1 MTQVFNRY
9 PTGGGEFALALAIAD
24 YAWADG
30 TNIFPGVDRLAVKS
44 RQSVRSVQMQLRR
57 MVAIGWLVEVKDK
70 RGGRGKNTKYCI
82 NPSWLKGA
90 ELAPFIDPEKGA
102 SSASERVQSDALKG
116 ATDGSAYITVLTV
129 NTPLP
134 PKGGAPGV
142 ETQTGEPGPGF
153 NAVAAE
159 YPRQVDLH
167 KARAVWDKIAP
178 DARLQGEM
186 LQSIRAWIRTPEWQR
201 ENGRFIPKFGNWLRA
216 RRWLDVPG
224 IAAPSPQPAKVPA
237 PVPALTQEQLAANGE
252 KARAVVARAR
262 ALMRVVGAGAAV

>member
-9 PTGGGEFALALAIAD
+9 PTGGGEYALALAIAD

-30 TNIFPGVDRLAVKS
+30 TNIFPGVERLAVKS

-57 MVAIGWLVEVKDK
+57 MVAIGWLIEVKDR

-82 NPSWLKGA
+82 SPSWLKGA
-90 ELAPFIDPEKGA
+90 ELAPFVETEKGA
-102 SSASERVQSDALKG
+102 SCAAERVQSDALKG

-142 ETQTGEPGPGF
+142 ETRDREPGPGF
-153 NAVAAE
+153 DAVAAE
-159 YPRQVDLH
+159 YPRQVDINR
-167 KARAVWDKIAP
+167 ARPAWDKIAP

-201 ENGRFIPKFGNWLRA
+201 ENGRFIPKFGNWLRG

-224 IAAPSPQPAKVPA
+224 IAAPSPQPVAPPPPA
-237 PVPALTQEQLAANGE
+237 PAMTLEQLAANGA
-252 KARAVVARAR
+252 KARAAVARAK
-262 ALMRVVGAGAAV
+262 ALMRVVGTGVPA